1 MGREASVRTCSGI
14 KRLAGSVR
22 RPPHPRIACMPDVS
36 FAARWKLID
45 RLGDDLVEETLN
57 EVAVDLSGACD
68 HAVDTLCE
76 QEFALA

>member
-1 MGREASVRTCSGI
+1 M
-14 KRLAGSVR
+14 
-22 RPPHPRIACMPDVS
+22 
-36 FAARWKLID
+36 ID